1 MTRQEQLISW
11 LGDRQ
16 RKYADGLALFNT
28 LAKEPMKKKFAAYL
42 SAAPE
47 APSIFDPHFTQLVN
61 CLSKLDKEIKFSPS
75 LYPAA
80 MEEVIIVKTISDTER
95 MEALEEK
102 RDAIATLEETLDDL
116 KSRISDLENDS
127 ESHGEELASLQEQL
141 DEKMGELCSLQN
153 EVNALNS
160 PGVKIITEESLTPSM
175 RKAYDRI
182 KEITPLYASLH
193 NDIANQDIPAEERQP
208 MAEELCKLDDE
219 RRKLWKQIDS
229 WAEGKGP
236 LQLEE
241 KRPEF
246 SDNSIVRGIEIARQ
260 IKRLKNN
267 IANSKTAAERAKA
280 DGKQTV
286 MQNALDRISKYE
298 AELATLEAEIA
309 ATQGEKVSG

>member
-16 RKYADGLALFNT
+16 RKYADGLALFNA

-42 SAAPE
+42 SAASE

-75 LYPAA
+75 LYPVA
-80 MEEVIIVKTISDTER
+80 MEEVVVVKTISEAER

-141 DEKMGELCSLQN
+141 DEKLGELCSLQN

-175 RKAYDRI
+175 HKAYDRI

-267 IANSKTAAERAKA
+267 IANSKTAAERAKV